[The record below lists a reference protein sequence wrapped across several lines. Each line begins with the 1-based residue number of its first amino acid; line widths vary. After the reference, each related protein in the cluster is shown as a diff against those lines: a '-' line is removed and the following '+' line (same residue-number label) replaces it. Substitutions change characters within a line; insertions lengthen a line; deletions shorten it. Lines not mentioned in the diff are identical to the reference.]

1 MAKEKLPMFD
11 ALMNPLVQALKSLGG
26 SGTIEEIYNR
36 VAEITNLSDEQ
47 LGILHKG
54 RTNDTEIA
62 YRLAW
67 SRTYLRKYGLLE
79 NSSRG
84 VWALGF
90 LLKDYPPSLA
100 CRSRRFSGARQPGS
114 IIDRAD
120 CRGQPDNQPKPPR
133 S

>member
-1 MAKEKLPMFD
+1 MAKEKLPTFD

-54 RTNDTEIA
+54 RTNDTGIA

-67 SRTYLRKYGLLE
+67 SRTYLRKYGC
-79 NSSRG
+79 
-84 VWALGF
+84 
-90 LLKDYPPSLA
+90 LKI
-100 CRSRRFSGARQPGS
+100 RRAEFGH
-114 IIDRAD
+114 
-120 CRGQPDNQPKPPR
+120 
-133 S
+133 